1 MLIVTCRQLSTD
13 GRRREL
19 RQRRHPLLHPVEP
32 GDGAHVQRVLSR
44 VSERDHHLRPVPSD
58 RRHVLLVAKA
68 VHQELR
74 SRQYSSFLLSFYSS
88 MWRCDPLEPVYNSLH
103 QFTIFQPI
111 SNGSTCFNRVV
122 VIVLTFSPPIR
133 FETQAEPVRHFNRF
147 NGPFAEHAHNDNHC
161 SISSRLLNV
170 TCFFFF
176 CQMFQ
181 VTVDRRQHYLS
192 SVCMACLEG
201 WTCSLRCRS
210 CHTRWDGSSLILGTM
225 YSYDV
230 FAAVPCCPDR
240 LRVTNSAL

>member
-122 VIVLTFSPPIR
+122 VIVLTFSPQSGLR
-133 FETQAEPVRHFNRF
+133 LRLNRF
-147 NGPFAEHAHNDNHC
+147 V
-161 SISSRLLNV
+161 ISTGLTGHLPNMPIMITIV
-170 TCFFFF
+170 
-176 CQMFQ
+176 
-181 VTVDRRQHYLS
+181 VL
-192 SVCMACLEG
+192 
-201 WTCSLRCRS
+201 
-210 CHTRWDGSSLILGTM
+210 
-225 YSYDV
+225 
-230 FAAVPCCPDR
+230 AADC
-240 LRVTNSAL
+240 